1 MAASTKLVTPHQN
14 SKGTVQLTPTTRVKL
29 EHVDELITIL
39 SDNSDNNS
47 PTVVLPMNSPL
58 VNSPL
63 PESSQKSPS
72 PLSCPVPQ
80 VVCPT
85 SSCIVDSLK
94 RIRAIKGV
102 RNVFKTLD
110 FDTLDI
116 QRMKFLP
123 PTFSEDVLFKLSA
136 VDKSG
141 SFHIIHRMYKRHDG
155 HAWTKIVTSNIKSDV
170 SLTFRMSTCIGHL

>member
-1 MAASTKLVTPHQN
+1 M
-14 SKGTVQLTPTTRVKL
+14 L

-39 SDNSDNNS
+39 SDDSDDNS
-47 PTVVLPMNSPL
+47 PIVVLSMNSPIVVLSMNSPL

-72 PLSCPVPQ
+72 PLSRLTPHI
-80 VVCPT
+80 VCLT

-94 RIRAIKGV
+94 RIRAIKGL

-116 QRMKFLP
+116 
-123 PTFSEDVLFKLSA
+123 
-136 VDKSG
+136 
-141 SFHIIHRMYKRHDG
+141 
-155 HAWTKIVTSNIKSDV
+155 
-170 SLTFRMSTCIGHL
+170 